1 MELVSRDSDMLSVDE
16 FIRMIRKLAPAALMA
31 GALVLPGTLTAQA
44 QGPQGAP
51 SAMPAEVQEEIQRL
65 QQQMQ
70 QIEERLS
77 SIQQQAASH
86 PEIVELNEKFNT
98 KVIARM
104 TEINPETEGQIEEQ
118 RELVDELV
126 AMGNYQELEGDQR
139 NTYEQ
144 KVQEYQQIQNNLQQ
158 AQAQAMQD
166 STVQQLRDQL
176 NDKLVERMTEIDDSA
191 EELIERREQLIARFE
206 QIRQQMGSPTQ
217 GMPGSGG

>member
-1 MELVSRDSDMLSVDE
+1 MLSVDE